1 MEDLSSAD
9 STLSHRLRYAW
20 QAARQWLI
28 LAAAIVGSVLVLS
41 LPISERQTSFALA
54 VNDVAPQDIAAPYA
68 LTYTSDVLTQQAQ
81 QAAADLVLDVY
92 DPPDSRV
99 ARDQLDRMQAALD
112 FIDSVRLD
120 THSSDDQKLA
130 DLASLADLRL
140 SADIAASVLTLPDP
154 RWQAV
159 KLEAI
164 SVFEQVMRGEIRD
177 GEVASARRTVPALVS
192 MSIPES
198 QAMIVAELA
207 TAFVAPNAHYD
218 DAATVRARDEAIRAV
233 APVQKT
239 YLAGETIV
247 ARGQLV
253 SDIQLEALNAYG
265 LLKAPRPWLEI
276 AERFLLITVLAF
288 SFALFAYRVHPHQIL
303 TPRISLTLSIL
314 FILEVLG
321 MQFAIP
327 GRALLPY
334 AFPGAML
341 PMLVAVLFGP
351 GLGVLTS
358 LVTGAVAG
366 YLAPRGLE
374 LALYVMLS
382 GTMASLVIGRAE
394 RLASFFWAG
403 LGATLASVAVIV
415 VFRFP
420 DPATDLL
427 GKASLIAAAILGGL
441 FSASL
446 AFGLTLLI
454 GNLIGVTTNLQLIEL
469 SRPDHPLLQLIL
481 HNAPGTYQHSLQVAN
496 LAEQAARAVDANPLL
511 TRVGALYHDAGKA
524 LRPQFFIENQISGQN
539 VHKQLDPTTSA
550 SVILSHVRDG
560 LDLAKKYR
568 LPRTIRDFI
577 PQHHGTLEAS
587 FQYQAAVD
595 AVGGDETRVDRREFT
610 YPGPRPRTREAAIL
624 MLADGVEAKARA
636 DNPSDDESIE
646 NLVRWVIDDRLDKG
660 QLDRTDLTLKD
671 IDTIRRVFISTL
683 KGIYHPRIRYPE
695 ARQGDQ
701 AVLEPA
707 LAPRGEKP

>member
-1 MEDLSSAD
+1 MDELPGIGRSL
-9 STLSHRLRYAW
+9 TERLRYSW
-20 QAARQWLI
+20 RSARQWLI
-28 LAAAIVGSVLVLS
+28 LLAAILGSVIVLS
-41 LPISERQTSFALA
+41 LPISEQRTSFDLA

-68 LTYTSDVLTQQAQ
+68 LTYPSGVLTEAER
-81 QAAADLVLDVY
+81 QAAADVIPDVF

-99 ARDQLDRMQAALD
+99 ARQQLDRLQAALD

-120 THSSDDQKLA
+120 TNSTIDQKLT
-130 DLASLADLRL
+130 DLSALADVRL
-140 SADIAASVLTLPDP
+140 SADIADSILKLPDS

-159 KLEAI
+159 KLETI

-177 GEVASARRTVPALVS
+177 GEVPTARRSVPTLVS

-198 QAMIVAELA
+198 QSMIVVELA
-207 TAFVAPNAHYD
+207 TAFVAPNTHYSD
-218 DAATVRARDEAIRAV
+218 SATARARDEARRQV
-233 APVQKT
+233 TSVQKT
-239 YLAGETIV
+239 FLPGETIV

-253 SDIQLEALNAYG
+253 SELQLESLDAYG
-265 LLKAPRPWLEI
+265 LLKQPQPWLEI
-276 AERFLLITVLAF
+276 AEHFLLITILAI
-288 SFALFAYRVHPHQIL
+288 SFALFAYRVHPQQIL
-303 TPRISLTLSIL
+303 TMRVSLTLSVL
-314 FILEVLG
+314 FILELLG
-321 MQFAIP
+321 MQLTIP
-327 GRALLPY
+327 GRTLLPY
-334 AFPGAML
+334 AFPGATL
-341 PMLVAVLFGP
+341 PMLVTILFGP

-374 LALYVMLS
+374 LALYVMLA

-403 LGATLASVAVIV
+403 LGATLASVAVVV

-427 GKASLIAAAILGGL
+427 GKASLVGAGVLGGL

-446 AFGLTLLI
+446 AFGLLLAI
-454 GNLIGVTTNLQLIEL
+454 GNLIGITTNLQLIEL

-481 HNAPGTYQHSLQVAN
+481 LNAPGTYQHSLQVAN
-496 LAEQAARAVDANPLL
+496 LAEQAARAISANPLL

-524 LRPQFFIENQISGQN
+524 LRAQFFIENQISGQN
-539 VHKQLDPTTSA
+539 VHDQLDPTTSA
-550 SVILSHVRDG
+550 SVILSHVHDG
-560 LDLAKKYR
+560 LDLARKYR
-568 LPRTIRDFI
+568 LPRAIRDFI

-587 FQYQAAVD
+587 YQYQAAVD
-595 AVGGDETRVDRREFT
+595 SAGGDETRVDRRDFT

-636 DNPSDDESIE
+636 DNPADDETIE
-646 NLVRWVIDDRLDKG
+646 TLVRWVIDDRLDKG

-671 IDTIRRVFISTL
+671 LDTIRRVFISTL
-683 KGIYHPRIRYPE
+683 KGIYHPRIRYPKAQHE
-695 ARQGDQ
+695 DEPS
-701 AVLEPA
+701 LEPA
-707 LAPRGEKP
+707 LAPPGEKT

>member
-1 MEDLSSAD
+1 MEDLAGAGPSFSK
-9 STLSHRLRYAW
+9 RLRYSW
-20 QAARQWLI
+20 QTARQWLI
-28 LAAAIVGSVLVLS
+28 LVAAIVGSVLVLS

-54 VNDVAPQDIAAPYA
+54 VNDVAPQDIAAPYT
-68 LTYTSDVLTQQAQ
+68 LTYTSDVLTREAQ
-81 QAAADLVLDVY
+81 EAAAAAVPDVY

-99 ARDQLDRMQAALD
+99 AREQLDRLQAALD

-120 THSSDDQKLA
+120 SHSSTDQRLA

-140 SADIAASVLTLPDP
+140 SADTAQAILNLPDP

-177 GEVASARRTVPALVS
+177 GEAPAARRTVPALVS

-198 QAMIVAELA
+198 QATIVAELVA
-207 TAFVAPNAHYD
+207 AFVAPNAHYND
-218 DAATVRARDEAIRAV
+218 TATIKARDEAMRAV

-239 YLAGETIV
+239 YLPGETIV

-253 SDIQLEALNAYG
+253 SDLQLEALNAYG
-265 LLKAPRPWLEI
+265 LLKTPRPWLEI
-276 AERFLLITVLAF
+276 AEHFLLITVLAF
-288 SFALFAYRVHPHQIL
+288 TFALFAYRVHPQQIL

-321 MQFAIP
+321 MQFTIP

-334 AFPGAML
+334 AFPGATL
-341 PMLVAVLFGP
+341 PMLVTILFGP
-351 GLGVLTS
+351 GLGVLMS
-358 LVTGAVAG
+358 MVTGAVAG

-374 LALYVMLS
+374 LALYVMLA

-427 GKASLIAAAILGGL
+427 GKASLVAAGMLGGL

-454 GNLIGVTTNLQLIEL
+454 GNLIGITTNLQLIEL

-496 LAEQAARAVDANPLL
+496 LAEQAARAVYANPLL

-550 SVILSHVRDG
+550 SVILSHVHDG
-560 LDLAKKYR
+560 LDLARKYR
-568 LPRTIRDFI
+568 LPRAIRDFI

-587 FQYQAAVD
+587 FQFQAAVD
-595 AVGGDETRVDRREFT
+595 AAGGDETRVNRRDFT

-636 DNPSDDESIE
+636 DNPTDDEAIE
-646 NLVRWVIDDRLDKG
+646 SLVRWVIDDRLDKG

-671 IDTIRRVFISTL
+671 LDTIRRVFISTL

-695 ARQGDQ
+695 THQEGQ
-701 AVLEPA
+701 TILEPA
-707 LAPRGEKP
+707 LAPRGEKT